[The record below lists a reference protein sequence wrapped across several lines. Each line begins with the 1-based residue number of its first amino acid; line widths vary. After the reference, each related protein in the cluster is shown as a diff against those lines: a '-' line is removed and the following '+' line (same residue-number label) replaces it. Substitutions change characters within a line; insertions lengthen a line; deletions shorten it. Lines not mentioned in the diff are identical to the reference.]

1 MPLIFSSFLDKDL
14 EGNDRIYQPVLNYEK
29 LIKTID
35 IYMMDETK
43 LNLVLFRDAIEH
55 MSRVARV
62 LAMQRG
68 HFMVINIILKIIKI
82 RIEKKW
88 EINFFD
94 LIK

>member
-1 MPLIFSSFLDKDL
+1 LDKDL

-82 RIEKKW
+82 
-88 EINFFD
+88 
-94 LIK
+94 